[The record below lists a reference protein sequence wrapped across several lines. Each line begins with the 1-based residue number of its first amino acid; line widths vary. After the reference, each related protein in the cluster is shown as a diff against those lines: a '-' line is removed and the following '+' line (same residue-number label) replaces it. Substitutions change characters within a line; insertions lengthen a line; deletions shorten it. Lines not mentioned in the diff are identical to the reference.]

1 MNVEKVDG
9 RPARH
14 SGDRPALQSVRF
26 LEVFLERVFP
36 LQVFFGS
43 FVHAALM
50 ASETKRYIDIQD
62 LRYTIQGTG
71 WVGAGG
77 SLGPAHNAQSGV
89 GLSAQINPAY
99 YQEHM
104 RDVIHFRVEAQA
116 VAWAGYKA
124 PIKGSHEGL

>member
-26 LEVFLERVFP
+26 LEVFWNKFQFFYGFACGAHGIGAGSTIHDTGNRLLTP
-36 LQVFFGS
+36 L
-43 FVHAALM
+43 
-50 ASETKRYIDIQD
+50 
-62 LRYTIQGTG
+62 

-77 SLGPAHNAQSGV
+77 SLGPVLIMRKVALDSAD
-89 GLSAQINPAY
+89 SAQINPAY